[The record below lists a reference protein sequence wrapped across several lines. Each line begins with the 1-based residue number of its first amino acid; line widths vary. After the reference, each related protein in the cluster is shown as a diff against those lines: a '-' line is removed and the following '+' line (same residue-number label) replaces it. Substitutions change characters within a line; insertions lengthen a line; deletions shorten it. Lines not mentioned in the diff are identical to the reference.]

1 MAKKVS
7 FSGQNLSLAEAA
19 LHHDDVESS
28 LRLYFSNA
36 SPSYTVRFTGYR
48 TDEVTVELRDR
59 LVELDRNSTM
69 SLLSA
74 VEAAFRID
82 HPQRCYR
89 RGKDDVSRR
98 FREIYGERGTR
109 ARLDD
114 DIFEVWK
121 NNAAGASEII
131 GELRGAFKFRHW
143 MAHGRYWVPKHGGR
157 YDHLTVYALCARA
170 LSAFPLLT
178 P

>member
-7 FSGQNLSLAEAA
+7 FSGQNLSLAQAA

-28 LRLYFSNA
+28 LRLYLSNA
-36 SPSYTVRFTGYR
+36 SPSYAVRFTGYR
-48 TDEVTVELRDR
+48 TDDVTVELRDR
-59 LVELDRNSTM
+59 LLELDRNSTM

-82 HPQRCYR
+82 YLQRCYR

-109 ARLDD
+109 APRRH
-114 DIFEVWK
+114 
-121 NNAAGASEII
+121 
-131 GELRGAFKFRHW
+131 LRGHPQEA
-143 MAHGRYWVPKHGGR
+143 V
-157 YDHLTVYALCARA
+157 L
-170 LSAFPLLT
+170 
-178 P
+178 

>member
-1 MAKKVS
+1 MANKVS
-7 FSGQNLSLAEAA
+7 FSGQNLSLAQAA

-28 LRLYFSNA
+28 LRLYLSNA
-36 SPSYTVRFTGYR
+36 SPSYAVRFTGYR
-48 TDEVTVELRDR
+48 TDDVTVELRDR
-59 LVELDRNSTM
+59 LLELDRNSTM

-82 HPQRCYR
+82 YLQRCYR
-89 RGKDDVSRR
+89 RGRTTFPAGSARSTG
-98 FREIYGERGTR
+98 REAR
-109 ARLDD
+109 ARLD

-131 GELRGAFKFRHW
+131 GELRGAFAFRHR

-157 YDHLTVYALCARA
+157 YDYITVYALWAKA
-170 LSAFPLLT
+170 STAFPLLT
-178 P
+178 L